1 MKVTHDTTYTVELNA
16 AEVSGIIS
24 EIDNIFKKYV
34 AEGLD
39 PKEIEGLLT
48 LKGNIVVNMEL

>member
-1 MKVTHDTTYTVELNA
+1 MKVTHNTTYTVELTST
-16 AEVSGIIS
+16 EVSGIIS
-24 EIDNIFKKYV
+24 EIDAIFKKFV

-39 PKEIEGLLT
+39 PKEIEGLLA